1 MRLST
6 FVLRGV
12 QRAAPGIPTWSA
24 EYDDE
29 PCGVQRTCFWIS
41 GLLSGMHVSI
51 YFHWCLDLV
60 LMLDGDVIC
69 QSPGMGV
76 RDVIVSTFAVP
87 KLVQNLQPV
96 CKVLW
101 NKSLQR

>member
-24 EYDDE
+24 EYDE

-41 GLLSGMHVSI
+41 GLLSGM
-51 YFHWCLDLV
+51 
-60 LMLDGDVIC
+60 LMCRFIC
-69 QSPGMGV
+69 TGV
-76 RDVIVSTFAVP
+76 WILS
-87 KLVQNLQPV
+87 
-96 CKVLW
+96 
-101 NKSLQR
+101 